1 MEIFTDDGVLLNEM
15 AQLSV
20 GDESSVETQV
30 ETSGSY
36 SGKSNDGDGYSPS
49 SKR

>member
-1 MEIFTDDGVLLNEM
+1 M

-20 GDESSVETQV
+20 GDEKSVDIDV
-30 ETSGSY
+30 DTSGSY
-36 SGKSNDGDGYSPS
+36 SGKSTDGEVFSPS